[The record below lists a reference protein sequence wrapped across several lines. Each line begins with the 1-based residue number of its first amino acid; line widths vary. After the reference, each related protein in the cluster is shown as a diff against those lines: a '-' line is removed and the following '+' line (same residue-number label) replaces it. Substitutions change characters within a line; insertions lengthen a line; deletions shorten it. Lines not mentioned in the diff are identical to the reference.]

1 MDRVEFQAP
10 APSPTPREQ
19 SRWIPVRSLATRHR
33 ARITE
38 HLVSLAEE
46 DRYLRFGYIATD
58 EQIERYVQGL
68 DFDHDEIFGVYSWQL
83 KVVAMAHLA
92 YGKPAT
98 TPRAEFGVSVL
109 ATHRGLG
116 IGRRMLEHAVLHARN
131 RDIDTLMIHALTE
144 NKAMLAIARHMGAT
158 ISHDGPDS
166 QAVLTLPPDTLSTQI
181 EAFVADSAAEWDFKV
196 KRQALRID
204 SLLHPQADAPTDLPR

>member
-1 MDRVEFQAP
+1 MNRTDFQVSQP
-10 APSPTPREQ
+10 GPSPRDRH
-19 SRWIPVRSLATRHR
+19 RWIPIRSLAARHR
-33 ARITE
+33 DRIAA
-38 HLVSLAEE
+38 HLVSLTEE

-58 EQIERYVQGL
+58 EQISRYVASL
-68 DFDHDEIFGVYSWQL
+68 DFDHDEIFGVFSWQL

-116 IGRRMLEHAVLHARN
+116 IGHRLLAHAILHARN
-131 RDIDTLMIHALTE
+131 RDVDTLMIHALSE

-166 QAVLTLPPDTLSTQI
+166 QAVLSLPPDTMSTRL
-181 EAFVADSAAEWDFKV
+181 EAFVADSAAEWDFEV
-196 KRQALRID
+196 KRQVLRID
-204 SLLHPQADAPTDLPR
+204 SLLHPRA